1 MYDEHI
7 TISAHGLLPTT
18 DTNRVWPF
26 LSYGSSSSPPLLIF
40 TESRLPSLLPHWHP
54 LSHLYSLLHV
64 HLKDSHLQT
73 HYLLCLTPSI
83 IYLTLALKH
92 THARTHTHVRTHADK
107 HTHTHT
113 CCEEGEDVSNMK
125 VDNMTSIIYG
135 CHMWWLSSSYL
146 QKSGEKSVTGIWLS
160 YLWGGSWL
168 WHCPLVIVNT
178 CTAMC
183 RLWCRPLSHNF
194 FSQESVACVPLY
206 TLFDFLLRTP
216 F

>member
-1 MYDEHI
+1 M
-7 TISAHGLLPTT
+7 AHLP
-18 DTNRVWPF
+18 
-26 LSYGSSSSPPLLIF
+26 
-40 TESRLPSLLPHWHP
+40 HP
-54 LSHLYSLLHV
+54 LSL
-64 HLKDSHLQT
+64 
-73 HYLLCLTPSI
+73 YLLKADSLPSSLTDTLSHICIPCSTYI
-83 IYLTLALKH
+83 WKTLTYRHTTFSVWHHQLYISLSLSNTHMHAH
-92 THARTHTHVRTHADK
+92 THTCARTQIN
-107 HTHTHT
+107 THTHT